1 MIRINLLADRHAK
14 DRLAIQQQLVL
25 GVAVLIGSIV
35 LCGFWWQAESIQ
47 IDEKNK
53 NIEAATTRRNKQK
66 LTIEKVKK
74 MEAKKTELD
83 SVLKAIESLVEF
95 KRGPAPFLD
104 DINVM
109 LPSEIWLTNVT
120 DTRGQ
125 LTLQGYSF
133 VNSAVAKLM
142 KSIESSKTD
151 DGSNNFSNVELRE
164 LVRAKVGAETMMK
177 FNIQCLTSLGA
188 KLAEEETRKKAAAEA
203 SKERAKADAGAKKI
217 SPESLIKSG
226 EAKK

>member
-35 LCGFWWQAESIQ
+35 LCGFWWQAESLQ

-53 NIEAATTRRNKQK
+53 NIEVATTRRNKQK

-74 MEAKKTELD
+74 MEAKQTELAA
-83 SVLKAIESLVEF
+83 VLKAIESLVEF
-95 KRGPAPFLD
+95 KRGPAPYLD
-104 DINVM
+104 DMNVM

-120 DTRGQ
+120 DTRGL

-133 VNSAVAKLM
+133 VNPAVAKLM
-142 KSIESSKTD
+142 KSIELSKAD
-151 DGSNNFSNVELRE
+151 DGSNNFSNVELRD
-164 LVRAKVGAETMMK
+164 LVRTKVGAETLMK
-177 FNIQCLTSLGA
+177 FNIQCLTSLGV
-188 KLAEEETRKKAAAEA
+188 KLAEEENRKKAAAEA
-203 SKERAKADAGAKKI
+203 SKEKAKAGV
-217 SPESLIKSG
+217 
-226 EAKK
+226 EAKKQRAEATKPAGGH